1 MFFKKHIQIK
11 VYKLYLKGLPT
22 DIIAF
27 HLELKDNEVHEII
40 DYINEIYH

>member
-1 MFFKKHIQIK
+1 MFFKKHIVIK

-22 DIIAF
+22 GLIAC
-27 HLELKDNEVHEII
+27 HLDLKDDDVHEII